1 MLTYTQYENPY
12 GLAKAK
18 LQNDELYKELGGNDT
33 WTQYSKTG
41 SLDTLL
47 GTINAANEK
56 MSISAIKNL
65 PNWDVYDAEHKMQ
78 QLAVSL
84 FLDDEKKK
92 DFEETVYDE
101 QGNPQRHNIQMTEK
115 EYYQKQLDEYATA
128 QRNIIKQNQERIAK
142 ENMGVLEKATN
153 TVAGA
158 LGNVALSVLNTAEN
172 MIEGVA
178 TIGAGLFKSI
188 DALISDGT
196 EGGKWAAFDRA
207 WREAGEI
214 NFMPTDDLRRSL
226 YEWERLN
233 TDLVTVEGKPTAG
246 YNITNLLGDTL
257 GQVLTMA
264 AFNYGGNAIAKAG
277 QGTSTAKVF
286 VNAGHTIQKTG
297 QILYWGS
304 MGTNNYRELCQDES
318 LASVPTIYL
327 ATNAALRAAA
337 EYTVTKV
344 MANTFGATTEKQI
357 MFNYSP
363 KSGIISGRKRLIN
376 DMLKDGIEEALQEY
390 SGQFIN
396 TATYVIHSKF
406 GTRPSPLQNYAGFSF
421 ADMARAFAAGALVS
435 GLTSAVKVLTTK
447 RIETDE
453 VLRNKKGEIV
463 TDEEG
468 KPVMKKFSKWKS
480 WNIIANTKSLMHE
493 IQEFC
498 NDTSQPIEYRE
509 AMLGQ
514 AVQSFQLLAS
524 FYGNIGQ
531 EATERVISFMQEFA
545 AQYTTQTN
553 QTYVEADL
561 SAVVDKLNTEV
572 MNLASSYVASRYEA
586 FTAAEKELLAKKMQ
600 DANITKVKET
610 HIKEEATKPEQE
622 VKLRSKA
629 QKDAKAKIDELLL
642 MPNTKSVSI
651 SEDGTNS
658 INVDGH
664 RIIPQN
670 MINSSSDILLDVRKN
685 DASNALI
692 DNLIKVPDLKY
703 AITEIHN
710 LYKTNYHRANAT
722 AEEAI
727 ATLLND
733 SEFYKQCLYQ
743 TSQVARKLLL
753 QLDTITEAATGDTI
767 TDDMYKLQ
775 LENTKKEWQKS
786 IIEYLL
792 VQDNVNTDFASLLTP
807 AQRSYVDSHRYNLE
821 VGNRIKAGKTTDADL
836 EILKKRID
844 AMPIPDANKKI
855 TFYQLTSGSETTRTR
870 ALNQL
875 NDYYIGQYRSNFNGV
890 VYPELSSNANWQ
902 LAKILLNNNVT
913 LQTWMSTEVPGESG
927 TIPERQEFRKQYYR
941 EQLLAASGYA
951 YTLNIAKNGTY
962 TIVENITEDTQYQA
976 HLKAMRFSEFAP
988 NFAENIVT
996 NKLFNTHKYYEKY
1009 ISKDISA
1016 VAKNYY
1022 SITDYIR
1029 DPQLLSSDAQRE
1041 IRNTYGVVTESTT
1054 FAYLRD
1060 NILDNTGTVSIVKYS
1075 NGEYGLADLKPFYS
1089 IAKDE
1094 NFVITKDT
1102 KISDII
1108 KAKYLYGDLK
1118 DTKIK
1123 LVDELGSSN
1132 YDYSTNTIYLITKRE
1147 LTNGKIIN
1155 KTDNELRYEVLH
1167 EFEHAIQHQNN
1178 FSTGFGY
1185 INFKTLPFAS
1195 GYKILEAAR
1204 EYFPEL
1210 NVKGLTDAAAFNM
1223 LTRLIY
1229 TCVTGEIDAR
1239 GWQGRQSYF
1248 AAPLRVPMFRRDV
1261 GNKTYLD
1268 TPFGTFDI
1276 TGAEPLPDK
1285 TKGIKDTKAK
1295 DALLSYAYPVYEK
1308 FGRVKLVHDLVDT
1321 DEYQEYLYRNQIYG
1335 RNTKA
1340 TPNEIADIE
1349 AQWKKIRSSEAVDNW
1364 YRAAIGDI
1372 NNQQQI
1378 FNSKARQALFDY
1390 INSNFEVHTVMLKKL
1405 WLDIA
1410 PTIPYENFL
1419 DTNIPFCR
1427 IQTKPYYIPSEFVS
1441 AIAGDTLG
1449 GSSYTGYGADSYGN
1463 YSTIASIMEETRNH
1477 SSTNFYITA
1486 GVIKPKEIIG
1496 YIGDDNEILIATL
1509 NAMQANTYQCYI
1521 SSGGEITL
1529 DPSDYK
1535 YDTYVI
1541 DNYKFVTYE
1550 ALDKISSE
1558 LKKKLN
1564 LKPIPKEGEAEYN
1577 SFDNKKLA
1585 IYDYQDF
1592 YILPNNNIM
1601 VRNQDDSDVNT
1612 NLEIATFIRDY
1623 SKANQL
1629 NNAEQKQLLGNIVR
1643 ISNNDGNFKVKLESG
1658 ISYSVFE
1665 NVMAILRSSVKQSNQ
1680 ISIELKVPHKLLP
1693 SQDDYDI
1700 NKMEVYT
1707 EEDLNKVE
1715 GKLKTFYCFDQ
1726 NGNSHILSMS
1736 EADDGLSP
1744 EERAQLEGMSKEE
1757 KEAYLKELR
1766 AEQKRLKKE
1775 AYIAK
1780 HKKNVVTDA
1789 EVQPAAPRYVS
1800 NKEAKG
1806 TNLEYFIK
1814 KYRPIQ
1820 MDPETQNFIKA
1831 ANPAF
1836 LNKSLW
1842 KYIGGSQKGTLSYQK
1857 AMQWLRTIDANKVN
1871 DYTWKLFN
1879 KIYFHNPVIKSFK
1892 QLNELAT
1899 TKSMQ
1904 YYALWCALKD
1914 TGRSEM
1920 TEKKISQEKF
1930 DSIIEELKT
1939 EKGANSPL
1947 GKAYLKHALAYSKA
1961 MEELTEAK
1969 TGAARIV
1976 WANDF
1981 DGSIES
1987 GGRAAGRAYW
1997 LILSGYKA
2005 PDEIRKESSLNRQ
2018 VGGSKGDD
2026 TSRELIDLIGD
2037 PNSADAFNDI
2047 IGDVPVETMNSKLK
2061 LFLAR
2066 QVYSQ
2071 IEQGVISQEDAEA
2084 KIAEIPSLVNKLSR
2098 DELEERYFAAQ
2109 YENVTGSNKML
2120 KAVVEA
2126 SKKDEKLFPER
2137 PKKTVSDNINRISRK
2152 IMGYLSPKAKAKAE
2166 TDYPEYFKDGQINKW
2181 WQGKDISE
2189 YYKAEETLKEISRKA
2204 RLGYWNNA
2212 TAKAI
2217 FDTADRRKA
2226 QNEKLKGDKARLQE
2240 KVKNLK
2246 GEVAKYKQLAE
2257 MNFPNGTHFD
2267 IYSNKNM
2274 PAKLEELLKTQFS
2287 GTSESTVKYV
2297 ADVNDPNIEV
2307 SVRDF
2312 FEKNSGKLDTITQEE
2327 AAEIIDFYSHSLAL
2341 EGDVTRNDI
2350 RVYES
2355 IKLMVLANFAD
2366 LMNNGIYQFD
2376 ADTTEQL
2383 SALMST
2389 PVSTAGTIMSVWSRV
2404 VGLVNPAKRITSALQ
2419 QYYGIDVDEESVAEL
2434 VTALKKPT
2442 SGVEGKTTEQLNK
2455 EKITAIEEAL
2465 AKIQNEVKEKQIE
2478 HKKGDK
2484 VWDTLWKIERW
2495 AMLSAPGTA
2504 IRNATSNI
2512 VVDKFGKITE
2522 KLGDLAISKS
2532 RAKKEAILAKFEEWR
2547 KANPNATEIPNEF
2560 KGKLP
2565 GIKQLEY
2572 KQYKISGTQVDDTTA
2587 AFVDKMFNET
2597 LYTKTD
2603 ANGKV
2608 IEKYS
2613 FYDTLSDGLSKYF
2626 EDKATVKKDQGIQSA
2641 ANTMA
2646 KAIIIKM
2653 FGDQMFDTK
2662 NVNNKAAKAVMETMN
2677 KVSDFTFRWLS
2688 DDPWIKKET
2697 KRLFGKMLVEDKVD
2711 LSQGYSSQVLDTLA
2725 EAYAAAA
2732 YKYMHRRNFVNS
2744 IENAIRNRLGA
2755 AGYFVF
2761 KQILPFGSAGVNWF
2775 LEGLN
2780 YTPAGLALGII
2791 NYAKLENT
2799 IGRWEKKRAEASSK
2813 GQSSVSPRFAEYF
2826 AKQQI
2831 GKGIIGSAGLLIGL
2845 LLGAIGLAA
2854 IDDED
2859 DKPKLRI
2866 GTNFY
2871 VDISGIFGTQGIL
2884 MGITMSS
2891 IFGDDNKSFWEVMK
2905 ATTSGLFDDFVFND
2919 LYSNITYSTSFADYL
2934 VNTTENAM
2942 LSFIPNFWK
2951 AFTRNLY
2958 SFAPQYSKNGALN
2971 FMQRAMV
2978 QAIPGFAYALP
2989 KKIDIYTGK
2998 VQSKYYLPHL
3008 VKLIN
3013 ANSPIDINPYKVTDI
3028 EKEALAQGVNK
3039 SYLTGNYE
3047 DKKLDSKDTAKL
3059 NKKYGELNKDSLAEL
3074 FASKK
3079 KYKVKKEDGTY
3090 VELVYNK
3097 MTQKQKKSV
3106 IQRLMSDNAS
3116 YAKIYVYTSNG
3127 YKYYTTEEEYKVL
3140 KKLGIK
3146 NVYIGTKS
3154 KKGFY

>member
-12 GLAKAK
+12 GVAKAK

-56 MSISAIKNL
+56 MSISAIRNL
-65 PNWDVYDAEHKMQ
+65 PNWDVYDTEHKMQ

-92 DFEETVYDE
+92 DYEETVYDE
-101 QGNPQRHNIQMTEK
+101 QGNPQKHNVLMTEK
-115 EYYQKQLDEYATA
+115 EYHQKQLDEYATA

-153 TVAGA
+153 TVAGG
-158 LGNVALSVLNTAEN
+158 LSNIALSVLNTAEN

-178 TIGAGLFKSI
+178 TIGVGLFKSI
-188 DALISDGT
+188 DALISDET

-480 WNIIANTKSLMHE
+480 WNIIANTQSLMHE

-572 MNLASSYVASRYEA
+572 INLASSYVASRYEA

-600 DANITKVKET
+600 DANITKIKET

-622 VKLRSKA
+622 VKPRSKA

-658 INVDGH
+658 VNVDGH

-670 MINSSSDILLDVRKN
+670 MIDSSSDILLDVRKN
-685 DASNALI
+685 DASNVLI

-710 LYKTNYHRANAT
+710 LYKINYHRADTT
-722 AEEAI
+722 AEEAV

-767 TDDMYKLQ
+767 TDNMYKLQ

-792 VQDNVNTDFASLLTP
+792 VQDNVMTDFASLLTP

-821 VGNRIKAGKTTDADL
+821 VGKRIKTGKTTDADL

-855 TFYQLTSGSETTRTR
+855 TFYQLTSGSETTRTQ
-870 ALNQL
+870 ALNKL
-875 NDYYIGQYRSNFNGV
+875 NDYYIGQYRSNFNDV

-913 LQTWMSTEVPGESG
+913 LQTWMATEVPGESG
-927 TIPERQEFRKQYYR
+927 TVSERQEFRKEYYR
-941 EQLLAASGYA
+941 EQLLAASGNA

-962 TIVENITEDTQYQA
+962 TIVENITEDTQYLA
-976 HLKAMRFSEFAP
+976 HLKSMRFSEFAP
-988 NFAENIVT
+988 DFAENIVT

-1016 VAKNYY
+1016 AAKNYY

-1029 DPQLLSSDAQRE
+1029 DPQLLSSDTQRE

-1060 NILDNTGTVSIVKYS
+1060 SILADTGTVSIVKYN

-1094 NFVITKDT
+1094 SFVITKNT
-1102 KISDII
+1102 KISDIVQ
-1108 KAKYLYGDLK
+1108 AKYLYGNLK

-1123 LVDELGSSN
+1123 LVDKPGPSN
-1132 YDYSTNTIYLITKRE
+1132 YDYSTNTIYLVTKRA
-1147 LTNGKIIN
+1147 LTNGKIID

-1178 FSTGFGY
+1178 FSAGFAY
-1185 INFKTLPFAS
+1185 IDFTTLPFAS

-1210 NVKGLTDAAAFNM
+1210 NIKGLTDAAAFDT
-1223 LTRLIY
+1223 LSRLIY

-1239 GWQGRQSYF
+1239 GWQGPQSYY

-1268 TPFGTFDI
+1268 TPFGTFEV
-1276 TGAEPLPDK
+1276 TGAEPLQNKGKYTK
-1285 TKGIKDTKAK
+1285 TD
-1295 DALLSYAYPVYEK
+1295 DALLSYAYPVYEE

-1321 DEYQEYLYRNQIYG
+1321 DDYQEYLYRNQIYG
-1335 RNTKA
+1335 SDTKA

-1349 AQWKKIRSSEAVDNW
+1349 AQWKNVRNTQIVEDWYEGYIGNLSTKQQKENDKIRK
-1364 YRAAIGDI
+1364 
-1372 NNQQQI
+1372 Q
-1378 FNSKARQALFDY
+1378 LFDY
-1390 INSNFEVHTVMLKKL
+1390 ISSNPEVRTTMLKKL

-1410 PTIPYENFL
+1410 PTVSYENFL
-1419 DTNIPFCR
+1419 NMDIPFCR
-1427 IQTKPYYIPSEFVS
+1427 IQTNSTYYPSTFVS
-1441 AIAGDTLG
+1441 AVIGDTL
-1449 GSSYTGYGADSYGN
+1449 TGDTYNEYFK
-1463 YSTIASIMEETRNH
+1463 IASMVSDDYDPNV
-1477 SSTNFYITA
+1477 NFYITA
-1486 GVIKPKEIIG
+1486 GTIKPKEIIG
-1496 YIGDDNEILIATL
+1496 YIGNAKEVLIPTNSA
-1509 NAMQANTYQCYI
+1509 AAAKTYKCYI
-1521 SSGGEITL
+1521 GIAGAVTL
-1529 DPSDYK
+1529 DVFDYK
-1535 YDTYVI
+1535 YNTFAV
-1541 DNYKFVTYE
+1541 DNYKFVANET
-1550 ALDKISSE
+1550 LNKISNE
-1558 LKKKLN
+1558 LENKLN
-1564 LKPIPKEGEAEYN
+1564 LKSVPKEGEAEYK
-1577 SFDNKKLA
+1577 SSDGKVLP

-1592 YILPNNNIM
+1592 YILPNNKIM
-1601 VRNQDDSDVNT
+1601 VRKQYDSDVNT
-1612 NLEIATFIRDY
+1612 NLEIITFVNDY

-1629 NNAEQKQLLGNIVR
+1629 TNAEQKQLLGNIVR
-1643 ISNNDGNFKVKLESG
+1643 ISNNEGYFKVELQSG
-1658 ISYSVFE
+1658 ISYNVLE
-1665 NVMAILRSSVKQSNQ
+1665 NIMAILRSSIKQFKQ
-1680 ISIELKVPHKLLP
+1680 VSIELRVPHSVLP
-1693 SQDDYDI
+1693 STDFY
-1700 NKMEVYT
+1700 NWSKMEAYS
-1707 EEDLNKVE
+1707 EEDLNE
-1715 GKLKTFYCFDQ
+1715 IEDKLKTFYQFDQ

-1736 EADDGLSP
+1736 ETDDGLNAD
-1744 EERAQLEGMSKEE
+1744 ERAQLEGMSKEE

-1775 AYIAK
+1775 AYITK
-1780 HKKNVVTDA
+1780 HKKKVVTDA
-1789 EVQPAAPRYVS
+1789 EVQPMAPRYVS

-1806 TNLEYFIK
+1806 TNLEYFIR
-1814 KYRPIQ
+1814 KYKPIQ

-1914 TGRSEM
+1914 TGRTEM

-2018 VGGSKGDD
+2018 VSGSKGDD

-2037 PNSADAFNDI
+2037 PNSTDAFNDI

-2084 KIAEIPSLVNKLSR
+2084 KIAEIPSLVNALSR

-2126 SKKDEKLFPER
+2126 SKKDERLFPKR
-2137 PKKTVSDNINRISRK
+2137 PKKTVSDNINRIGNK
-2152 IMGYLSPKAKAKAE
+2152 IMSYLSPKAKAKAE
-2166 TDYPEYFKDGQINKW
+2166 KDYPEYFRDGQINKW

-2257 MNFPNGTHFD
+2257 INLPNGTHFD

-2287 GTSESTVKYV
+2287 DTSESTVKYV

-2307 SVRDF
+2307 SVKEF

-2341 EGDVTRNDI
+2341 EGDITRNDI

-2355 IKLMVLANFAD
+2355 VKLMVLANFTD

-2376 ADTTEQL
+2376 SNTTEQL

-2419 QYYGIDVDEESVAEL
+2419 QYYGIDVDEKSVAEL

-2442 SGVEGKTTEQLNK
+2442 SGVEGKTTGQLNK

-2465 AKIQNEVKEKQIE
+2465 AKIQNEVKEKQVE

-2532 RAKKEAILAKFEEWR
+2532 RAKKEAVLAKFEEWR

-2711 LSQGYSSQVLDTLA
+2711 LSKGYSSQVLDTLA

-2755 AGYFVF
+2755 AGYFAF
-2761 KQILPFGSAGVNWF
+2761 KQILPFGAAGVNWF

-2799 IGRWEKKRAEASSK
+2799 IGRWERKRTEASSK

-2831 GKGIIGSAGLLIGL
+2831 GKGIVGSAGLLIGL

-3028 EKEALAQGVNK
+3028 EKEALAQDVNK

-3079 KYKVKKEDGTY
+3079 KYRVKKEDGTY

>member
-65 PNWDVYDAEHKMQ
+65 PNWDVYDTEHKMQ

-92 DFEETVYDE
+92 DYEETVYDD

-188 DALISDGT
+188 DALISDET
-196 EGGKWAAFDRA
+196 EGGKWAAFDKA

-233 TDLVTVEGKPTAG
+233 TDLVTIEGKARAG

-264 AFNYGGNAIAKAG
+264 AFNYGGNALAKAG

-286 VNAGHTIQKTG
+286 VNAGHTLQKTG

-376 DMLKDGIEEALQEY
+376 DMLKEGIEEALQEY

-453 VLRNKKGEIV
+453 VLRNKKGDIV

-480 WNIIANTKSLMHE
+480 WNIIANTQSLMRE

-561 SAVVDKLNTEV
+561 NAVVDKLNTEV

-622 VKLRSKA
+622 VKPRSKA
-629 QKDAKAKIDELLL
+629 QKDAKAKIDDLLL

-670 MINSSSDILLDVRKN
+670 MIDSSSDILLDVRKN

-775 LENTKKEWQKS
+775 LQNTKKEWQKS

-855 TFYQLTSGSETTRTR
+855 TLLLLTGGSEMTRTK
-870 ALNQL
+870 ALNNL
-875 NDYYIGQYRSNFNGV
+875 NDYYIGQYRSNFDGV
-890 VYPELSSNANWQ
+890 IYPELSSNANWQ

-927 TIPERQEFRKQYYR
+927 TIHERQEFRKQYYR
-941 EQLLAASGYA
+941 EQLLVTSGNA

-962 TIVENITEDTQYQA
+962 TIVENITENTQYYA
-976 HLKAMRFSEFAP
+976 HLKSMRFAEFAP
-988 NFAENIVT
+988 SFAENIVT

-1016 VAKNYY
+1016 IAKNYY

-1029 DPQLLSSDAQRE
+1029 DPQLLSSDTQRE
-1041 IRNTYGVVTESTT
+1041 IRNIYGVVTESTT

-1060 NILDNTGTVSIVKYS
+1060 NILDDTGTVSIVKYS

-1123 LVDELGSSN
+1123 LVDELGPSN
-1132 YDYSTNTIYLITKRE
+1132 YDYSTNTIYLVTKRE
-1147 LTNGKIIN
+1147 LTNKKIIN

-1185 INFKTLPFAS
+1185 INFKTLPFTS

-1210 NVKGLTDAAAFNM
+1210 NVKGLTDATAFDM
-1223 LTRLIY
+1223 LSRLIY

-1268 TPFGTFDI
+1268 TPFGTFDV
-1276 TGAEPLPDK
+1276 TGAEPLQDR
-1285 TKGIKDTKAK
+1285 TKGTKDTKAG
-1295 DALLSYAYPVYEK
+1295 DALLSYAYPVYEE

-1335 RNTKA
+1335 SDDKA
-1340 TPNEIADIE
+1340 TSNEIAEIK
-1349 AQWKKIRSSEAVDNW
+1349 AQWRNVRNTQIVKDW
-1364 YRAAIGDI
+1364 YEGYIGNLSTEQKRENDKLRK
-1372 NNQQQI
+1372 Q
-1378 FNSKARQALFDY
+1378 LFDY
-1390 INSNFEVHTVMLKKL
+1390 ISSKPDVRTTMLKSL

-1410 PTIPYENFL
+1410 PTVPYENFL
-1419 DTNIPFCR
+1419 NMDIPFCR
-1427 IQTKPYYIPSEFVS
+1427 IQTNSTYYPSSFVS
-1441 AIAGDTLG
+1441 AVIGDTLTEDTYNEYFKIAG
-1449 GSSYTGYGADSYGN
+1449 IIGDDYNPNVN
-1463 YSTIASIMEETRNH
+1463 Y
-1477 SSTNFYITA
+1477 YITA
-1486 GVIKPKEIIG
+1486 GTIKPKEIIG
-1496 YIGDDNEILIATL
+1496 YIGNAKEVLIPTDNA
-1509 NAMQANTYQCYI
+1509 AAAKTYKCYI
-1521 SSGGEITL
+1521 GLAGAITL
-1529 DPSDYK
+1529 DFFSYK
-1535 YDTYVI
+1535 YNTYAI
-1541 DNYKFVTYE
+1541 DNYKFVASET
-1550 ALDKISSE
+1550 LNKISNE
-1558 LKKKLN
+1558 LEKKLN
-1564 LKPIPKEGEAEYN
+1564 LKAIPKEGDATYK
-1577 SFDNKKLA
+1577 SSDNNALP

-1601 VRNQDDSDVNT
+1601 VRNQYDSDVNT
-1612 NLEIATFIRDY
+1612 NLEIVTFIQDY

-1629 NNAEQKQLLGNIVR
+1629 NNTEQRQLLGNVVR
-1643 ISNNDGNFKVKLESG
+1643 ISNNEGYFKVKLQSG
-1658 ISYSVFE
+1658 ISYDVFE
-1665 NVMAILRSSVKQSNQ
+1665 NIMAILRSSIQQFKQV
-1680 ISIELKVPHKLLP
+1680 SIELQVPHGVLP
-1693 SQDDYDI
+1693 SSDFD
-1700 NKMEVYT
+1700 NWSKMEAYT
-1707 EEDLNKVE
+1707 EEDLNE
-1715 GKLKTFYCFDQ
+1715 IEDKLKTFYQFDQ

-1736 EADDGLSP
+1736 EVDDGLSP

-1766 AEQKRLKKE
+1766 VEQKRLKKE

-1836 LNKSLW
+1836 LNRSLW
-1842 KYIGGSQKGTLSYQK
+1842 KYIGGSQKGTLTYQK

-1914 TGRSEM
+1914 TGRTEM

-2037 PNSADAFNDI
+2037 PNSTDAFNDI

-2098 DELEERYFAAQ
+2098 NELEERYFAAQ

-2137 PKKTVSDNINRISRK
+2137 PKKTVSDNINRIGRK

-2376 ADTTEQL
+2376 SDTTEQL

-2442 SGVEGKTTEQLNK
+2442 SGIEGKTTEQLNK
-2455 EKITAIEEAL
+2455 EKIAAIEEAL

-2532 RAKKEAILAKFEEWR
+2532 RAKKEAILAKFENWR

-2780 YTPAGLALGII
+2780 YTPAGLALGVI

-2831 GKGIIGSAGLLIGL
+2831 GKGIVGSAGLLIGL

-2951 AFTRNLY
+2951 AFNRNLY

-3028 EKEALAQGVNK
+3028 EKEALAQDVNK

-3047 DKKLDSKDTAKL
+3047 DKKLNSKDTAKL

-3097 MTQKQKKSV
+3097 MTQRQKKSV

>member
-56 MSISAIKNL
+56 MSISAIRNL
-65 PNWDVYDAEHKMQ
+65 PNWDVYDTEHKMQ

-92 DFEETVYDE
+92 DYEETIYDE
-101 QGNPQRHNIQMTEK
+101 QGNPQKHNVLMTEK
-115 EYYQKQLDEYATA
+115 EYHQKQLDEYATA

-158 LGNVALSVLNTAEN
+158 LSNVAFSVFNTAEN
-172 MIEGVA
+172 MIEGIA

-188 DALISDGT
+188 DALISDET

-214 NFMPTDDLRRSL
+214 NFIPTDDLRRSL

-264 AFNYGGNAIAKAG
+264 AFNYGGDAIAKAG
-277 QGTSTAKVF
+277 QSTSAAKVF

-468 KPVMKKFSKWKS
+468 KPIMKKFSKWKS
-480 WNIIANTKSLMHE
+480 WNIIANTKSLMYE

-561 SAVVDKLNTEV
+561 NAVVDKLNTEV
-572 MNLASSYVASRYEA
+572 INLASSYVASRYEA

-600 DANITKVKET
+600 DANITKIKET

-622 VKLRSKA
+622 TKPRSKA

-658 INVDGH
+658 VNVDGH

-670 MINSSSDILLDVRKN
+670 MIDSSSDILLDVRKN

-710 LYKTNYHRANAT
+710 LYKTNYHRADAT

-775 LENTKKEWQKS
+775 LKNTKKEWQKS

-792 VQDNVNTDFASLLTP
+792 VQDNVTTDFASLLTP

-821 VGNRIKAGKTTDADL
+821 IGNRIKAGKTTDADL

-844 AMPIPDANKKI
+844 AMPVPDANKKI
-855 TFYQLTSGSETTRTR
+855 TFYQLTGGSEMTRTK
-870 ALNQL
+870 ALNNL

-913 LQTWMSTEVPGESG
+913 LQTWIATEVPGESG
-927 TIPERQEFRKQYYR
+927 TVSERQEFRKEYYR
-941 EQLLAASGYA
+941 EQLLAASGNA

-976 HLKAMRFSEFAP
+976 HLKPMRFSEFAP
-988 NFAENIVT
+988 DFAENIVT

-1016 VAKNYY
+1016 IAKNYY

-1029 DPQLLSSDAQRE
+1029 DPQLLSSDTQRE

-1060 NILDNTGTVSIVKYS
+1060 SILDDTGTVSIVKYN

-1094 NFVITKDT
+1094 NFIITKDT

-1108 KAKYLYGDLK
+1108 QAKYVYGNLK

-1123 LVDELGSSN
+1123 LVDKLGSSN
-1132 YDYSTNTIYLITKRE
+1132 YDYSTNTIYLVTKRA
-1147 LTNGKIIN
+1147 LTNGKVID
-1155 KTDNELRYEVLH
+1155 KTANELRYEVLH

-1178 FSTGFGY
+1178 FSAGFAY
-1185 INFKTLPFAS
+1185 IDFTTLPFAS

-1210 NVKGLTDAAAFNM
+1210 NIKGLTDAAAFNT
-1223 LTRLIY
+1223 LSRLIY

-1239 GWQGRQSYF
+1239 GWQGSQSYF

-1276 TGAEPLPDK
+1276 TNAELLQNK
-1285 TKGIKDTKAK
+1285 TKSTKSTK
-1295 DALLSYAYPVYEK
+1295 TDDALLSYAYPVYEE

-1335 RNTKA
+1335 SDTKA
-1340 TPNEIADIE
+1340 TPNEIAQIK
-1349 AQWKKIRSSEAVDNW
+1349 AQWERIRNTKIVEDWYEAD
-1364 YRAAIGDI
+1364 IGNI
-1372 NNQQQI
+1372 NNAQHTRNEEIKQE
-1378 FNSKARQALFDY
+1378 LFDY
-1390 INSNFEVHTVMLKKL
+1390 INNNQKVRDTMLKSL

-1410 PTIPYENFL
+1410 ATVPYKNFL
-1419 DTNIPFCR
+1419 DMDIPFCR
-1427 IQTKPYYIPSEFVS
+1427 IQTNSSYYPSNFVS
-1441 AIAGDTLG
+1441 AIAGDTL
-1449 GSSYTGYGADSYGN
+1449 TGDN
-1463 YSTIASIMEETRNH
+1463 YNDYFKIAGIIRGTRNYN
-1477 SSTNFYITA
+1477 TDFYITA
-1486 GVIKPKEIIG
+1486 GTIKPKEIIG
-1496 YIGDDNEILIATL
+1496 YIGDDKEILIPTN
-1509 NAMQANTYQCYI
+1509 NAAAAKTYKCYLGI
-1521 SSGGEITL
+1521 AGAVTL
-1529 DPSDYK
+1529 DFFNYK
-1535 YDTYVI
+1535 YNTFAV
-1541 DNYKFVTYE
+1541 DNYKFVADET
-1550 ALDKISSE
+1550 LNKISDALE
-1558 LKKKLN
+1558 KKLN
-1564 LKPIPKEGEAEYN
+1564 LKSVPKEGDAKYK
-1577 SFDNKKLA
+1577 SSDGKSLP
-1585 IYDYQDF
+1585 IYSYQDF
-1592 YILPNNNIM
+1592 YILPNNKIM
-1601 VRNQDDSDVNT
+1601 VQKQYESNVNT
-1612 NLEIATFIRDY
+1612 NLDIATFVNDY
-1623 SKANQL
+1623 SKANQFT
-1629 NNAEQKQLLGNIVR
+1629 NVEQKQLLGNIIR
-1643 ISNNDGNFKVKLESG
+1643 ISNNDGNFKVELQSG
-1658 ISYSVFE
+1658 ISYNILE
-1665 NVMAILRSSVKQSNQ
+1665 NVMAILRSSIKQFKQVSV
-1680 ISIELKVPHKLLP
+1680 ELRVPHGFLP
-1693 SQDDYDI
+1693 VAYS
-1700 NKMEVYT
+1700 NNWSKMEAST
-1707 EEDLNKVE
+1707 EEDLNE
-1715 GKLKTFYCFDQ
+1715 IEDNLKTFYRFDQ

-1757 KEAYLKELR
+1757 KEAYLKEFR

-1780 HKKNVVTDA
+1780 HKKKVVTDA
-1789 EVQPAAPRYVS
+1789 EVQPVAPRYVS

-1842 KYIGGSQKGTLSYQK
+1842 KYIGGSQKGTLTYQK

-1914 TGRSEM
+1914 TGRTEM

-2018 VGGSKGDD
+2018 VSGSKGDD

-2037 PNSADAFNDI
+2037 PNSTDAFNDI
-2047 IGDVPVETMNSKLK
+2047 IGDVPIETMNSKLK

-2066 QVYSQ
+2066 QVYNQ
-2071 IEQGVISQEDAEA
+2071 IEQGIISQEAAEA
-2084 KIAEIPSLVNKLSR
+2084 KVAEIPSLVNALSR

-2109 YENVTGSNKML
+2109 YENITGSNKIL
-2120 KAVVEA
+2120 KAIVEA

-2137 PKKTVSDNINRISRK
+2137 PKKAVSDNINRIGNK
-2152 IMGYLSPKAKAKAE
+2152 IMGYLSPKAKTKAE
-2166 TDYPEYFKDGQINKW
+2166 KDYPEYFKDGQINKW

-2257 MNFPNGTHFD
+2257 INLPNGTHFD

-2287 GTSESTVKYV
+2287 DTSESTVKYV

-2307 SVRDF
+2307 SVKEF

-2355 IKLMVLANFAD
+2355 VRLMVLANFVD
-2366 LMNNGIYQFD
+2366 LMNNGIYQFNS
-2376 ADTTEQL
+2376 DTVEQL
-2383 SALMST
+2383 NALMNT
-2389 PVSTAGTIMSVWSRV
+2389 PVSTAATIMSVWSKV

-2465 AKIQNEVKEKQIE
+2465 AKIQNEVKQKQVE

-2532 RAKKEAILAKFEEWR
+2532 RTKKEAILTKFEEWR
-2547 KANPNATEIPNEF
+2547 KANPNATEIPSEF

-2572 KQYKISGTQVDDTTA
+2572 KQYKISGTQVDSTTA

-2725 EAYAAAA
+2725 EAYAVAA
-2732 YKYMHRRNFVNS
+2732 YKYIHRRNFVNS

-2761 KQILPFGSAGVNWF
+2761 KQILPFGAAGVNWF

-2799 IGRWEKKRAEASSK
+2799 IGRWERKRTEASSK

-2831 GKGIIGSAGLLIGL
+2831 GKGIVGSAGLLIGL

-2891 IFGDDNKSFWEVMK
+2891 IFGDDSKSFWEVMK

-2919 LYSNITYSTSFADYL
+2919 LYSNITYSSSFADYL

-2978 QAIPGFAYALP
+2978 QAIPGFVYALP

-3028 EKEALAQGVNK
+3028 EKEALAQNVNK

-3047 DKKLDSKDTAKL
+3047 NKKLDSKDTAKL

-3079 KYKVKKEDGTY
+3079 KYRVKKEDGTY
-3090 VELVYNK
+3090 VELIYSK

>member
-12 GLAKAK
+12 GVAKAK

-47 GTINAANEK
+47 GTINTANEK
-56 MSISAIKNL
+56 MSISAIRNL
-65 PNWDVYDAEHKMQ
+65 PNWDVYDTEHKMQ

-92 DFEETVYDE
+92 DYEETVYDE
-101 QGNPQRHNIQMTEK
+101 AGNPQKHNVQMTEK

-128 QRNIIKQNQERIAK
+128 QRERIKQTQERIAK
-142 ENMGVLEKATN
+142 ENMNGFEKFVN
-153 TVAGA
+153 TVGAAGA
-158 LGNVALSVLNTAEN
+158 EIGLALLNTPER
-172 MIEGVA
+172 MIESVA
-178 TIGAGLFKSI
+178 TIGSGLFNSI
-188 DALISDGT
+188 KALISDEN
-196 EGGKWAAFDRA
+196 EGGRWAAFDNA

-214 NFMPTDDLRRSL
+214 DFLPSNDLRESL

-233 TDLVTVEGKPTAG
+233 TSLVNINGKSSFVR
-246 YNITNLLGDTL
+246 NIINLLGDTAS
-257 GQVLTMA
+257 QVITMA
-264 AFNYGGNAIAKAG
+264 AFNYAGAALGKVG
-277 QGTSTAKVF
+277 QGTSAAKVF
-286 VNAGHTIQKTG
+286 VNTGRGIQKAG

-304 MGTNNYRELCQDES
+304 MATNNYRELCQDES
-318 LASVPTIYL
+318 LASVPTLYL

-337 EYTVTKV
+337 EYSITKI
-344 MANTFGATTEKQI
+344 MTKNFGATTEKQI

-363 KSGIISGRKRLIN
+363 KSGVISGRKRFIN
-376 DMLKDGIEEALQEY
+376 DMLKDGLEEMLQEY
-390 SGQFIN
+390 SGEFIN
-396 TATYVIHSKF
+396 TATYLIHSKF
-406 GTRPSPLQNYAGFSF
+406 GTRPSPLQNYAGYSLS
-421 ADMARAFAAGALVS
+421 DLVNSFAAGALVS

-480 WNIIANTKSLMHE
+480 WNIIANTQSLMNE

-498 NDTSQPIEYRE
+498 NDTSKPIEYRE

-524 FYGNIGQ
+524 FYGSIGQ
-531 EATERVISFMQEFA
+531 EASERVISFMQEFA

-561 SAVVDKLNTEV
+561 TTVVNKLNTEV

-600 DANITKVKET
+600 DANITKIKET

-622 VKLRSKA
+622 VKPRSKA
-629 QKDAKAKIDELLL
+629 QKDAKAKIDEILL
-642 MPNTKSVSI
+642 MPNTKTVSI
-651 SEDGTNS
+651 SKDGTNS
-658 INVDGH
+658 VNVEGH

-670 MINSSSDILLDVRKN
+670 MIDSSSDILLDVRKN

-703 AITEIHN
+703 AITEIHD

-722 AEEAI
+722 MEEAV

-775 LENTKKEWQKS
+775 LENTKKEWQKAV
-786 IIEYLL
+786 IEYLL
-792 VQDNVNTDFASLLTP
+792 VQDNVNTDFVSLLTE
-807 AQRSYVDSHRYNLE
+807 AQRSYVDSHRYNFE

-844 AMPIPDANKKI
+844 AMPIPDANKKL
-855 TFYQLTSGSETTRTR
+855 TFYKLTGGSETTRTQ
-870 ALNQL
+870 ALNEL
-875 NDYYIGQYRSNFNGV
+875 NNYYVGQYRSNFNGV
-890 VYPELSSNANWQ
+890 VYPELSTNANWQ

-913 LQTWMSTEVPGESG
+913 LKTWMSTEVPGESG
-927 TIPERQEFRKQYYR
+927 TIPQRQEFRRQYYR

-951 YTLNIAKNGTY
+951 YTLNIAQNGTY
-962 TIVENITEDTQYQA
+962 TIVEHSTEKTQYQG

-988 NFAENIVT
+988 DFAENIVA
-996 NKLFNTHKYYEKY
+996 NKLFNTQEYYDKY

-1022 SITDYIR
+1022 TITDYIR
-1029 DPQLLSSDAQRE
+1029 DPSLLSGKSREE
-1041 IRNTYGVVTESTT
+1041 IRETYGVVTESTT
-1054 FAYLRD
+1054 FAYLHD
-1060 NILDNTGTVSIVKYS
+1060 SILSDTGTASIIKYN

-1094 NFVITKDT
+1094 NFVVTKDT
-1102 KISDII
+1102 KITDII
-1108 KAKYLYGDLK
+1108 QPKYLYGDLK
-1118 DTKIK
+1118 DTKIV
-1123 LVDELGSSN
+1123 LLDTVGGSE
-1132 YDYSTNTIYLITKRE
+1132 YDALSNTIYLRTKRSD
-1147 LTNGKIIN
+1147 LKDKIVE
-1155 KTDNELRYEVLH
+1155 KGDNELRYEVLH
-1167 EFEHAIQHQNN
+1167 EFQHAIQHQNN
-1178 FSTGFGY
+1178 FSAGFSY
-1185 INFKTLPFAS
+1185 IDFMTLPFAS
-1195 GYKILEAAR
+1195 GFDILDAAR

-1210 NVKGLTDAAAFNM
+1210 NNKNLTLAAAFDR
-1223 LTRLIY
+1223 LSKLIY
-1229 TCVTGEIDAR
+1229 TCVTGEINAR
-1239 GWQGRQSYF
+1239 GWQGDKSFF
-1248 AAPLRVPMFRRDV
+1248 AAPLRVPMFRRDI
-1261 GNKTYLD
+1261 GSKTYLD

-1276 TGAEPLPDK
+1276 TGAARLPDR
-1285 TKGIKDTKAK
+1285 TAKDTKT
-1295 DALLSYAYPVYEK
+1295 DNALSSYAYPVYEE

-1321 DEYQEYLYRNQIYG
+1321 DEYQDYLYRNQIYG
-1335 RNTKA
+1335 ADTKA
-1340 TPNEIADIE
+1340 TPNEVGDIE
-1349 AQWKKIRSSEAVDNW
+1349 AQWEKVRNTQIVKDWYEAD
-1364 YRAAIGDI
+1364 IGDLSTEQRRQ
-1372 NNQQQI
+1372 NNEIRQKL
-1378 FNSKARQALFDY
+1378 FNY
-1390 INSNFEVHTVMLKKL
+1390 INSNPEVRTTMLKSL

-1410 PTIPYENFL
+1410 PTVPYENFL
-1419 DTNIPFCR
+1419 SMNIPFCR
-1427 IQTKPYYIPSEFVS
+1427 IQANSTYYPSNFVS
-1441 AIAGDTLG
+1441 AIAGDTL
-1449 GSSYTGYGADSYGN
+1449 TGDNYNDYFKIAGIISGTRKHGN
-1463 YSTIASIMEETRNH
+1463 D
-1477 SSTNFYITA
+1477 FYITA
-1486 GVIKPKEIIG
+1486 GTIKPSEIIG
-1496 YIGDDNEILIATL
+1496 YIGDDKEILIPTD
-1509 NAMQANTYQCYI
+1509 NAAAAKTYKCYI
-1521 SSGGEITL
+1521 GMAGAVTL
-1529 DPSDYK
+1529 DFFNYK
-1535 YDTYVI
+1535 YNTFAI
-1541 DNYKFVTYE
+1541 DNYKFVADET
-1550 ALDKISSE
+1550 LNKISNE
-1558 LKKKLN
+1558 LENKFN
-1564 LKPIPKEGEAEYN
+1564 LKPVPKEGEAEYK
-1577 SFDNKKLA
+1577 SSDGKSLP
-1585 IYDYQDF
+1585 IYSYQNF
-1592 YILPNNNIM
+1592 YILPNNKIM
-1601 VRNQDDSDVNT
+1601 VQKQYESDVNT
-1612 NLEIATFIRDY
+1612 DLDTTTFVNDY

-1629 NNAEQKQLLGNIVR
+1629 SSAEQRQLLGNIVR
-1643 ISNNDGNFKVKLESG
+1643 ISNNDGYFKVELRNG
-1658 ISYSVFE
+1658 ISYNVFE
-1665 NVMAILRSSVKQSNQ
+1665 NVMAILRSSIKQSKQ
-1680 ISIELKVPHKLLP
+1680 VSIELRVPHGILP
-1693 SQDDYDI
+1693 SADFY
-1700 NKMEVYT
+1700 NWSKMEAYT
-1707 EEDLNKVE
+1707 EEDLNE
-1715 GKLKTFYCFDQ
+1715 IEDKLKTFYQFDQ
-1726 NGNSHILSMS
+1726 NGNSHILSMT
-1736 EADDGLSP
+1736 EMDDGLSP

-1757 KEAYLKELR
+1757 RDAYLKELR

-1814 KYRPIQ
+1814 KYKPIQ

-1842 KYIGGSQKGTLSYQK
+1842 KYIGGSQKGTLTYQK
-1857 AMQWLRTIDANKVN
+1857 TMQWIRTIDANKVN
-1871 DYTWKLFN
+1871 DYTWKLLN

-1914 TGRSEM
+1914 TGRTEM

-1930 DSIIEELKT
+1930 DSIIEEFKT

-1961 MEELTEAK
+1961 MEELTDAK
-1969 TGAARIV
+1969 TGASRIV

-2037 PNSADAFNDI
+2037 PNSTDAFNDI

-2084 KIAEIPSLVNKLSR
+2084 KIAEIPSLVNKLSK

-2126 SKKDEKLFPER
+2126 SKKDERLFPER

-2166 TDYPEYFKDGQINKW
+2166 ADYPEYFKDGQINKW

-2240 KVKNLK
+2240 KVKTLK

-2267 IYSNKNM
+2267 IYSNKKM
-2274 PAKLEELLKTQFS
+2274 PTKLEELLKTQFS
-2287 GTSESTVKYV
+2287 DTSESTVKYV
-2297 ADVNDPNIEV
+2297 ADINDPNIEV
-2307 SVRDF
+2307 SVKEF

-2327 AAEIIDFYSHSLAL
+2327 ATEIIDFYSHSLAL

-2376 ADTTEQL
+2376 SDTVEQL

-2504 IRNATSNI
+2504 IRNATSNV
-2512 VVDKFGKITE
+2512 VVDKFGKLTE

-2532 RAKKEAILAKFEEWR
+2532 RAKKEAILTKFEEWR
-2547 KANPNATEIPNEF
+2547 KANPNATEIPAEF

-2572 KQYKISGTQVDDTTA
+2572 KQYKISGTQVDETTA

-2697 KRLFGKMLVEDKVD
+2697 KRLFAKMLVEDKVD

-2780 YTPAGLALGII
+2780 YTPAGLALGVI
-2791 NYAKLENT
+2791 NYAKLEST

-2905 ATTSGLFDDFVFND
+2905 ATGNGLFDDFVFND
-2919 LYSNITYSTSFADYL
+2919 LYSNITYSTSFGDYL

-3028 EKEALAQGVNK
+3028 EKEALAQDVNK

-3047 DKKLDSKDTAKL
+3047 DNKLDSKDTAKL

-3090 VELVYNK
+3090 VELVYSK

>member
-56 MSISAIKNL
+56 MSISAIRNL
-65 PNWDVYDAEHKMQ
+65 PNWDVYDTEHKMQ

-92 DFEETVYDE
+92 DYEETIYDE
-101 QGNPQRHNIQMTEK
+101 QGNPQKHNVLMTEK
-115 EYYQKQLDEYATA
+115 EYHQKQLDEYATA

-158 LGNVALSVLNTAEN
+158 LANVAFSVFNTAEN

-178 TIGAGLFKSI
+178 TIGTGLFKSI
-188 DALISDGT
+188 DALISDET

-214 NFMPTDDLRRSL
+214 NFIPTDDLRKSL

-233 TDLVTVEGKPTAG
+233 TDLVTIEGKPTAG

-264 AFNYGGNAIAKAG
+264 AFNYGGDAIAKAG
-277 QGTSTAKVF
+277 QGTSAAKVF

-480 WNIIANTKSLMHE
+480 WNIIANTQSLMHE

-561 SAVVDKLNTEV
+561 NAVVDKLNTEV

-600 DANITKVKET
+600 DANITKIKET

-622 VKLRSKA
+622 VKPRSKT

-658 INVDGH
+658 VNVDGH

-670 MINSSSDILLDVRKN
+670 MIDSSSDILLDVRKN

-710 LYKTNYHRANAT
+710 LYKTNYHRADAT

-733 SEFYKQCLYQ
+733 GEFYKQCLYQ

-753 QLDTITEAATGDTI
+753 QLDTITEVATGDTI

-792 VQDNVNTDFASLLTP
+792 VQDNITTDFASLLTP

-821 VGNRIKAGKTTDADL
+821 VGNRIKAGKITDADL

-844 AMPIPDANKKI
+844 AMPVPDANKRI
-855 TFYQLTSGSETTRTR
+855 TLLLLTGGSEMTRTK
-870 ALNQL
+870 ALNNL
-875 NDYYIGQYRSNFNGV
+875 NDYYIGQYRSNFNDV

-913 LQTWMSTEVPGESG
+913 LQTWMAAEVPGESG
-927 TIPERQEFRKQYYR
+927 TVSERQEFRKEYYR
-941 EQLLAASGYA
+941 EQLLAASGNA

-962 TIVENITEDTQYQA
+962 TIVENITENTQYQA
-976 HLKAMRFSEFAP
+976 HLKSMRFSEFAP
-988 NFAENIVT
+988 DFAENIVT

-1016 VAKNYY
+1016 IAKNYY

-1029 DPQLLSSDAQRE
+1029 DPQLLSSDTQRE

-1060 NILDNTGTVSIVKYS
+1060 NILDDTGTVSIVKYN

-1094 NFVITKDT
+1094 NFIITKDT

-1108 KAKYLYGDLK
+1108 QAKYLYGNLK

-1123 LVDELGSSN
+1123 LVDKLGSSN
-1132 YDYSTNTIYLITKRE
+1132 YDYSANTIYLVTKRA
-1147 LTNGKIIN
+1147 LTNGKVID

-1178 FSTGFGY
+1178 FSAGFAY
-1185 INFKTLPFAS
+1185 IDFTTLPFAS

-1210 NVKGLTDAAAFNM
+1210 NVKGLTDAAAFDT
-1223 LTRLIY
+1223 LSRLIY

-1239 GWQGRQSYF
+1239 GWQGPQSYF

-1261 GNKTYLD
+1261 GNKIYLD

-1276 TGAEPLPDK
+1276 TGAEPLPDR
-1285 TKGIKDTKAK
+1285 TKGAKGTKTN
-1295 DALLSYAYPVYEK
+1295 DALLSYAYPVYEE

-1335 RNTKA
+1335 RDDKA
-1340 TPNEIADIE
+1340 TPNETADIE
-1349 AQWKKIRSSEAVDNW
+1349 TQWKNVRNTQIVEDW
-1364 YRAAIGDI
+1364 YEGYIG
-1372 NNQQQI
+1372 NLSTEQQRENDKMRKQ
-1378 FNSKARQALFDY
+1378 LFDY
-1390 INSNFEVHTVMLKKL
+1390 ISSNPEVRTTMLKKL

-1427 IQTKPYYIPSEFVS
+1427 IQTNSTYYPSNFVS
-1441 AIAGDTLG
+1441 AVIGDTL
-1449 GSSYTGYGADSYGN
+1449 TGDTYNEYFK
-1463 YSTIASIMEETRNH
+1463 IASMISDNYDPNV
-1477 SSTNFYITA
+1477 NFYITA
-1486 GVIKPKEIIG
+1486 GTIKPKEIIG
-1496 YIGDDNEILIATL
+1496 YIGNAKEVLIPTNSA
-1509 NAMQANTYQCYI
+1509 AAAKTYKCYI
-1521 SSGGEITL
+1521 GIAGAVTL
-1529 DPSDYK
+1529 DVFDYK
-1535 YDTYVI
+1535 YNTFAV
-1541 DNYKFVTYE
+1541 DNYKFVANET
-1550 ALDKISSE
+1550 LNKISNE
-1558 LKKKLN
+1558 LENKLN
-1564 LKPIPKEGEAEYN
+1564 LKSVPKEGEAKYK
-1577 SFDNKKLA
+1577 SSDGKVLP

-1592 YILPNNNIM
+1592 YILPNNKIM
-1601 VRNQDDSDVNT
+1601 VRKQYDSDVNT
-1612 NLEIATFIRDY
+1612 DLEIITFVNDY

-1629 NNAEQKQLLGNIVR
+1629 TNAEQKQLLGNIVR
-1643 ISNNDGNFKVKLESG
+1643 ISNNEGYFKVELQSG
-1658 ISYSVFE
+1658 ISYNVLE
-1665 NVMAILRSSVKQSNQ
+1665 NIMAILRSSIKQFKQ
-1680 ISIELKVPHKLLP
+1680 VSIELRVPHSVLP
-1693 SQDDYDI
+1693 STDFY
-1700 NKMEVYT
+1700 NWSKMEAYS
-1707 EEDLNKVE
+1707 EEDLNE
-1715 GKLKTFYCFDQ
+1715 IEDKLKTFYQFDQ

-1736 EADDGLSP
+1736 ETDDGLSAD
-1744 EERAQLEGMSKEE
+1744 ERAQLEGMSKEE

-1775 AYIAK
+1775 TYIAK
-1780 HKKNVVTDA
+1780 HKKKVVTDA
-1789 EVQPAAPRYVS
+1789 EVQPMAPRYVS

-1806 TNLEYFIK
+1806 TNLEYFIRQYK
-1814 KYRPIQ
+1814 PIQ

-1892 QLNELAT
+1892 QLNELVT

-2037 PNSADAFNDI
+2037 PNSTDAFNDI

-2084 KIAEIPSLVNKLSR
+2084 KIAEIPSLVNALSR

-2109 YENVTGSNKML
+2109 YENVTGNNKML

-2126 SKKDEKLFPER
+2126 SKKDERLFPKR
-2137 PKKTVSDNINRISRK
+2137 PKKTVSDNINRIGNK
-2152 IMGYLSPKAKAKAE
+2152 IMSYLSPKAKAKAE
-2166 TDYPEYFKDGQINKW
+2166 KDYPEYFKDGQINKW

-2212 TAKAI
+2212 TARAI

-2257 MNFPNGTHFD
+2257 INLPNGTHFD

-2287 GTSESTVKYV
+2287 DTSESTVKYV

-2307 SVRDF
+2307 SVKEF
-2312 FEKNSGKLDTITQEE
+2312 FDKNSGKLDTITQEE

-2355 IKLMVLANFAD
+2355 VKLMVLANFTD

-2376 ADTTEQL
+2376 SDTTEQL

-2419 QYYGIDVDEESVAEL
+2419 QYYGIDVDEKSVAEL

-2465 AKIQNEVKEKQIE
+2465 AKIQNEVKEKQVE

-2512 VVDKFGKITE
+2512 VVDKFSKITE

-2532 RAKKEAILAKFEEWR
+2532 RTKKEAILAKFEEWR

-2711 LSQGYSSQVLDTLA
+2711 LSKGYSSQVLDTLA
-2725 EAYAAAA
+2725 EAYAATA

-2755 AGYFVF
+2755 AGYFAF
-2761 KQILPFGSAGVNWF
+2761 KQILPFGAAGVNWF

-2799 IGRWEKKRAEASSK
+2799 IGRWERKRTEASSK

-2831 GKGIIGSAGLLIGL
+2831 GKGIVGSAGLLIGL

-2951 AFTRNLY
+2951 AFNRNLY

-2978 QAIPGFAYALP
+2978 QAIPGFVYALP

-3013 ANSPIDINPYKVTDI
+3013 ANSPIDISPYRVTDI

-3079 KYKVKKEDGTY
+3079 KYRVKKEDGTY

-3097 MTQKQKKSV
+3097 MTQKQKKSA

>member
-12 GLAKAK
+12 GVAKAK

-56 MSISAIKNL
+56 MSISAIRNL
-65 PNWDVYDAEHKMQ
+65 PNWDVYDTEHKMQ

-92 DFEETVYDE
+92 DYEETVYDE
-101 QGNPQRHNIQMTEK
+101 QGNPQKHNVLMTEK
-115 EYYQKQLDEYATA
+115 EYHQKQLDEYATA

-142 ENMGVLEKATN
+142 ENMGALEKATN
-153 TVAGA
+153 TAAGA
-158 LGNVALSVLNTAEN
+158 LGNITLSVLNTAEN
-172 MIEGVA
+172 IIEGVA
-178 TIGAGLFKSI
+178 TVGTGLFKSI
-188 DALISDGT
+188 DALISDET

-277 QGTSTAKVF
+277 QGTTTAKVF
-286 VNAGHTIQKTG
+286 VNAGHTLQKTG

-453 VLRNKKGEIV
+453 VLRNKKGDIV

-561 SAVVDKLNTEV
+561 NVVVDKLNTEV

-600 DANITKVKET
+600 DANITKIKET

-622 VKLRSKA
+622 VKPRSKA

-658 INVDGH
+658 VNVDGH

-670 MINSSSDILLDVRKN
+670 MIDSSSDILLDVRKN
-685 DASNALI
+685 DASNVLI

-710 LYKTNYHRANAT
+710 LYKTNYHRADAT
-722 AEEAI
+722 AEEAV

-792 VQDNVNTDFASLLTP
+792 VQDNVTTDFVSLLTP

-821 VGNRIKAGKTTDADL
+821 VGKRIKTGKTTDADL

-844 AMPIPDANKKI
+844 VMPIPDANKKI
-855 TFYQLTSGSETTRTR
+855 TFYQLTSGSETTRTQ
-870 ALNQL
+870 ALNKL
-875 NDYYIGQYRSNFNGV
+875 NDYYVGQYRSNFNGV

-913 LQTWMSTEVPGESG
+913 LQTWMATEVPGESG
-927 TIPERQEFRKQYYR
+927 TASERQEFRKEYYR
-941 EQLLAASGYA
+941 EQLLAVSGNA

-976 HLKAMRFSEFAP
+976 HLKSMRFSEFAP
-988 NFAENIVT
+988 DFAENIIT
-996 NKLFNTHKYYEKY
+996 NKLFNTHEYYEKY

-1029 DPQLLSSDAQRE
+1029 DPQLLSSDTQRE

-1060 NILDNTGTVSIVKYS
+1060 SILADTGTVSIVKYN

-1108 KAKYLYGDLK
+1108 QAKYVYGNLK

-1123 LVDELGSSN
+1123 LVDKLGPSN
-1132 YDYSTNTIYLITKRE
+1132 YDYSTNTIYLVTKRE
-1147 LTNGKIIN
+1147 LTNGKVID

-1178 FSTGFGY
+1178 FSAGFAY
-1185 INFKTLPFAS
+1185 IDFTTLPFAS
-1195 GYKILEAAR
+1195 SYKILEAAR

-1210 NVKGLTDAAAFNM
+1210 NVKGLTDAAAFDM
-1223 LTRLIY
+1223 LSRLIY

-1239 GWQGRQSYF
+1239 GWQGPQSYY

-1268 TPFGTFDI
+1268 TPFGTFEV
-1276 TGAEPLPDK
+1276 TGAEPLRNK
-1285 TKGIKDTKAK
+1285 TNGTKGTKTD

-1308 FGRVKLVHDLVDT
+1308 FGRIKLVHDLLDDT
-1321 DEYQEYLYRNQIYG
+1321 NYETYLYKDIIYG
-1335 RNTKA
+1335 PNNKA
-1340 TPNEIADIE
+1340 TTEERRAIAEEFDNKVQDNSVVREWVEAGTPEGKKELVKFAQDPEIRDI
-1349 AQWKKIRSSEAVDNW
+1349 
-1364 YRAAIGDI
+1364 
-1372 NNQQQI
+1372 
-1378 FNSKARQALFDY
+1378 
-1390 INSNFEVHTVMLKKL
+1390 MLKQL
-1405 WLDIA
+1405 WQDA
-1410 PTIPYENFL
+1410 GNNIPYDEFL
-1419 DTNIPFCR
+1419 NTDIPFFR
-1427 IQTKPYYIPSEFVS
+1427 VQTNSVYYPDDFVS
-1441 AIAGDTLG
+1441 AQFGDTKLR
-1449 GSSYTGYGADSYGN
+1449 SYG
-1463 YSTIASIMEETRNH
+1463 STMYNTREQYTRATHAFLNKGITGKETLLENMYLTIGIVKPKDLVGYVADVMAEILVPTDIASKSKTVKILG
-1477 SSTNFYITA
+1477 FD
-1486 GVIKPKEIIG
+1486 K
-1496 YIGDDNEILIATL
+1496 DNNIL
-1509 NAMQANTYQCYI
+1509 
-1521 SSGGEITL
+1521 L
-1529 DPSDYK
+1529 DPSEY
-1535 YDTYVI
+1535 TYNNMTN
-1541 DNYKFVTYE
+1541 DNYKFIDSKITNDFTNQILRNNKKYLSLVQQPSKSATSVCIFPNGDTYFSKYAIPE
-1550 ALDKISSE
+1550 AALYNFS
-1558 LKKKLN
+1558 KLYSTANN
-1564 LKPIPKEGEAEYN
+1564 LTK
-1577 SFDNKKLA
+1577 SQQVQLFDNTLVG
-1585 IYDYQDF
+1585 D
-1592 YILPNNNIM
+1592 
-1601 VRNQDDSDVNT
+1601 
-1612 NLEIATFIRDY
+1612 
-1623 SKANQL
+1623 
-1629 NNAEQKQLLGNIVR
+1629 
-1643 ISNNDGNFKVKLESG
+1643 ISNNTLTINVNAATNRSTLVNLYITTIKLFEKNIIGTVIINDANGDTLFSLKDSDKLITTFESKMG
-1658 ISYSVFE
+1658 S
-1665 NVMAILRSSVKQSNQ
+1665 
-1680 ISIELKVPHKLLP
+1680 LL
-1693 SQDDYDI
+1693 DKY
-1700 NKMEVYT
+1700 N
-1707 EEDLNKVE
+1707 
-1715 GKLKTFYCFDQ
+1715 FDQ
-1726 NGNSHILSMS
+1726 NGNSHILSLS
-1736 EADDGLSP
+1736 ETDDGLNAD
-1744 EERAQLEGMSKEE
+1744 ERAQLEGMSKEE

-1775 AYIAK
+1775 AYITK

-1789 EVQPAAPRYVS
+1789 EVQPVAPRTVS
-1800 NKEAKG
+1800 NKEARG
-1806 TNLEYFIK
+1806 TNLEYFIR

-1820 MDPETQNFIKA
+1820 MDPETQNFVKA

-1842 KYIGGSQKGTLSYQK
+1842 KYIGGSQQGTLTYQK
-1857 AMQWLRTIDANKVN
+1857 NMRWLRTIDANKVN

-1892 QLNELAT
+1892 QLNDLAT
-1899 TKSMQ
+1899 IKSMQ
-1904 YYALWCALKD
+1904 YYALWCALRD
-1914 TGRSEM
+1914 TGRTEM

-1939 EKGANSPL
+1939 EKGASSPL

-2026 TSRELIDLIGD
+2026 TSRELIDLISD
-2037 PNSADAFNDI
+2037 PNSTDAFNDI

-2066 QVYSQ
+2066 QVYNQ

-2084 KIAEIPSLVNKLSR
+2084 KIAEIPSLVNALSR

-2120 KAVVEA
+2120 RAVVEA
-2126 SKKDEKLFPER
+2126 SKKDERLFPKR
-2137 PKKTVSDNINRISRK
+2137 PKKTVSDNINRIGNK
-2152 IMGYLSPKAKAKAE
+2152 IMSYLSPKAKAKAE
-2166 TDYPEYFKDGQINKW
+2166 MDYPEYFKDGQINKW

-2257 MNFPNGTHFD
+2257 INLPNGTHFD

-2287 GTSESTVKYV
+2287 DTSESTVKYI

-2307 SVRDF
+2307 SVKEF
-2312 FEKNSGKLDTITQEE
+2312 FDKNSGKLDTITQEE

-2355 IKLMVLANFAD
+2355 VRLMVLANFTD

-2376 ADTTEQL
+2376 SDTVEQL
-2383 SALMST
+2383 NALMNT
-2389 PVSTAGTIMSVWSRV
+2389 PVSTAATIMSVWSKV
-2404 VGLVNPAKRITSALQ
+2404 IGLVNPAKRITSALQ
-2419 QYYGIDVDEESVAEL
+2419 QYYGIDVDEKSVAEL

-2465 AKIQNEVKEKQIE
+2465 AKIQNEVKEKQVE

-2532 RAKKEAILAKFEEWR
+2532 RTKKEAILAKFESWR
-2547 KANPNATEIPNEF
+2547 KANPNATEIPKEF

-2711 LSQGYSSQVLDTLA
+2711 LSKGYSSQVLDTLA

-2755 AGYFVF
+2755 AGYFAF

-2799 IGRWEKKRAEASSK
+2799 IERWERKRTEASSK

-3028 EKEALAQGVNK
+3028 EKEALAQDVNK

-3097 MTQKQKKSV
+3097 MTQKQKKSA

>member
-12 GLAKAK
+12 GVAKAK

-56 MSISAIKNL
+56 MSISAIRNL
-65 PNWDVYDAEHKMQ
+65 PNWDVYDTEHKMQ

-92 DFEETVYDE
+92 DYEETVYDE
-101 QGNPQRHNIQMTEK
+101 QGNPQKHNVLMTEK

-142 ENMGVLEKATN
+142 ENMGALEKATN
-153 TVAGA
+153 TAAGA
-158 LGNVALSVLNTAEN
+158 LGNITLSVLNTAEN
-172 MIEGVA
+172 IIEGVA
-178 TIGAGLFKSI
+178 TIGTGLFKSI
-188 DALISDGT
+188 DALISDET

-264 AFNYGGNAIAKAG
+264 AFNYGGNAIAKVG
-277 QGTSTAKVF
+277 QGTTTAKVF
-286 VNAGHTIQKTG
+286 VNAGHTLQKTG

-453 VLRNKKGEIV
+453 VLRNKKGDIV

-561 SAVVDKLNTEV
+561 NAVVDKLNTEV

-600 DANITKVKET
+600 DANITKIKET

-622 VKLRSKA
+622 VKPRNKA

-670 MINSSSDILLDVRKN
+670 MIDSSSDILLDVRKN
-685 DASNALI
+685 DASNVLI

-710 LYKTNYHRANAT
+710 LYKTNYHRADAT
-722 AEEAI
+722 AEEAV

-792 VQDNVNTDFASLLTP
+792 VQDNVTTDFVSLLTP

-821 VGNRIKAGKTTDADL
+821 VGKRIKTGKTTDADL

-844 AMPIPDANKKI
+844 VMPIPDTNKKI
-855 TFYQLTSGSETTRTR
+855 TFYQLTSGSETTRTQ
-870 ALNQL
+870 ALNKL
-875 NDYYIGQYRSNFNGV
+875 NDYYVGQYRSNFNGV

-913 LQTWMSTEVPGESG
+913 LQTWMATEVPGESG
-927 TIPERQEFRKQYYR
+927 TASERQEFRKEYYR
-941 EQLLAASGYA
+941 EQLLAASGNA

-962 TIVENITEDTQYQA
+962 TIVENITENTQYQA
-976 HLKAMRFSEFAP
+976 HLKSMRFSEFAP
-988 NFAENIVT
+988 DFAENIVT

-1029 DPQLLSSDAQRE
+1029 DPQLLSSDTQRE

-1060 NILDNTGTVSIVKYS
+1060 SILADTGTVSIVKYN

-1108 KAKYLYGDLK
+1108 QTKYVYGNLK

-1123 LVDELGSSN
+1123 LVDKLGPSN
-1132 YDYSTNTIYLITKRE
+1132 YDYSTNTIYLVTKRE
-1147 LTNGKIIN
+1147 LTNGKVID

-1178 FSTGFGY
+1178 FSAGFAY
-1185 INFKTLPFAS
+1185 IDFTTLPFAS
-1195 GYKILEAAR
+1195 SYKILEAAR

-1210 NVKGLTDAAAFNM
+1210 NVKGLTDAAAFDT
-1223 LTRLIY
+1223 LSRLIY

-1239 GWQGRQSYF
+1239 GWQGPQSYY

-1268 TPFGTFDI
+1268 TPFGTFEV
-1276 TGAEPLPDK
+1276 TGAEPLQNK
-1285 TKGIKDTKAK
+1285 TNGTKGTKTD

-1308 FGRVKLVHDLVDT
+1308 FGRIKLVHDLVDT
-1321 DEYQEYLYRNQIYG
+1321 DDYQEYLYRNQIYG
-1335 RNTKA
+1335 SDDKA
-1340 TPNEIADIE
+1340 TPNEIAQIE
-1349 AQWKKIRSSEAVDNW
+1349 AQWEKIRSSEVVDNW
-1364 YRAAIGDI
+1364 YRASIGDI
-1372 NNQQQI
+1372 SNQQRA
-1378 FNSKARQALFDY
+1378 FNDKAREALFDY
-1390 INSNFEVHTVMLKKL
+1390 IKNNQEVYTIMLKKL

-1463 YSTIASIMEETRNH
+1463 YSSLASIMEEGRNY
-1477 SSTNFYITA
+1477 SFTNFFITA

-1496 YIGDDNEILIATL
+1496 YISDENEILIPTS
-1509 NAMQANTYQCYI
+1509 NASQTNTYACYI
-1521 SSGGEITL
+1521 SVGGEITL
-1529 DPSDYK
+1529 DPSNYK
-1535 YDTYVI
+1535 YDTYITDV
-1541 DNYKFVTYE
+1541 YKFVTYE

-1601 VRNQDDSDVNT
+1601 VRNQYDSDVNT
-1612 NLEIATFIRDY
+1612 NLEIVTFIRDY

-1629 NNAEQKQLLGNIVR
+1629 NNAEEKQLLGNIVR
-1643 ISNNDGNFKVKLESG
+1643 ISNNNGNFKVKLESG
-1658 ISYSVFE
+1658 ISYNVFE

-1680 ISIELKVPHKLLP
+1680 VSIELKVPHKLLP
-1693 SQDDYDI
+1693 LQNDYDI
-1700 NKMEVYT
+1700 NKMEAYS
-1707 EEDLNKVE
+1707 EEDLNKIE
-1715 GKLKTFYCFDQ
+1715 GKLKTFYAFDQ
-1726 NGNSHILSMS
+1726 NGNSHILSLS
-1736 EADDGLSP
+1736 ETDDGLNAD
-1744 EERAQLEGMSKEE
+1744 ERAQLEGMSKEE

-1789 EVQPAAPRYVS
+1789 EVQPMASRYVS
-1800 NKEAKG
+1800 NKEAAK
-1806 TNLEYFIK
+1806 TNMKYFIR
-1814 KYRPIQ
+1814 KYKSIQ
-1820 MDPETQNFIKA
+1820 IDPETRTFIDA

-1842 KYIGGSQKGTLSYQK
+1842 KYIGGSQHGTLTYDK
-1857 AMQWLRTIDANKVN
+1857 TMEWIRTIDANKVN
-1871 DYTWKLFN
+1871 DYTWKLLN
-1879 KIYFHNPVIKSFK
+1879 KIFFHNPVIKSFK

-1904 YYALWCALKD
+1904 YYALWCAFRD
-1914 TGRSEM
+1914 TGRTEM

-1947 GKAYLKHALAYSKA
+1947 GKAYLKHALAYSKK
-1961 MEELTEAK
+1961 MEELTDAK

-1987 GGRAAGRAYW
+1987 GGRAAGRVYW

-2018 VGGSKGDD
+2018 VSGNKGDD

-2037 PNSADAFNDI
+2037 PNSTNAFNDI

-2066 QVYSQ
+2066 QVYNQ

-2120 KAVVEA
+2120 RAVVEA
-2126 SKKDEKLFPER
+2126 SKKDERLFPKR
-2137 PKKTVSDNINRISRK
+2137 PKKTVSDNINRIGNK
-2152 IMGYLSPKAKAKAE
+2152 IMSYLSPKAKAKAE

-2257 MNFPNGTHFD
+2257 INLPNGTHFD

-2274 PAKLEELLKTQFS
+2274 PAKLEELLKTQFND
-2287 GTSESTVKYV
+2287 TSESTVKYV

-2307 SVRDF
+2307 SVKEF
-2312 FEKNSGKLDTITQEE
+2312 FDKNSGKLDTITQEE

-2355 IKLMVLANFAD
+2355 VRLMVLANFTD

-2376 ADTTEQL
+2376 SDTVEQL
-2383 SALMST
+2383 NALMNT
-2389 PVSTAGTIMSVWSRV
+2389 PVSTAATIMSIWSKV
-2404 VGLVNPAKRITSALQ
+2404 IGLVNPAKRITSALQ
-2419 QYYGIDVDEESVAEL
+2419 QYYGIDVDEKSVAEL

-2455 EKITAIEEAL
+2455 EKIIAIEEAL
-2465 AKIQNEVKEKQIE
+2465 AKIQNEIKEKQIE

-2532 RAKKEAILAKFEEWR
+2532 RTKKEAILTKFENWR
-2547 KANPNATEIPNEF
+2547 KANPNATEIPKEF

-2711 LSQGYSSQVLDTLA
+2711 LSKGYSSQVLDTLA

-2755 AGYFVF
+2755 AGYFAF

-2799 IGRWEKKRAEASSK
+2799 IGRWERKRTEASSK

-2978 QAIPGFAYALP
+2978 QAIPGFVYALP

-3028 EKEALAQGVNK
+3028 EKEALAQDVNK

>member
-12 GLAKAK
+12 GVAKAK

-47 GTINAANEK
+47 GTINTANEK
-56 MSISAIKNL
+56 MSISAIRNL
-65 PNWDVYDAEHKMQ
+65 PNWDVYDTEHKMQ

-92 DFEETVYDE
+92 DYEETVYDE
-101 QGNPQRHNIQMTEK
+101 QGNPQKHNIQMTEK

-142 ENMGVLEKATN
+142 ENMGVLERATN

-158 LGNVALSVLNTAEN
+158 LGNITLSVLNTAEN

-178 TIGAGLFKSI
+178 TVGTGLFNSI
-188 DALISDGT
+188 RALISDET
-196 EGGKWAAFDRA
+196 EGGKWAAFDKA

-214 NFMPTDDLRRSL
+214 NFMPTDDLRKSL

-233 TDLVTVEGKPTAG
+233 TDLVTIEGKATAG

-286 VNAGHTIQKTG
+286 VNTGHAIQKAG
-297 QILYWGS
+297 QALYWGS
-304 MGTNNYRELCQDES
+304 MATNNYRELCQDES

-435 GLTSAVKVLTTK
+435 GLSSAVQVLTTK

-531 EATERVISFMQEFA
+531 EASERVISFMQEFA

-561 SAVVDKLNTEV
+561 TAVVNKLNTEV
-572 MNLASSYVASRYEA
+572 MNLASSYVTSRYEA

-600 DANITKVKET
+600 DANITKIKET

-622 VKLRSKA
+622 IKPRSKA
-629 QKDAKAKIDELLL
+629 QKDAKAKIDDLLL

-670 MINSSSDILLDVRKN
+670 MIDSSSDILLDVRKN
-685 DASNALI
+685 DASNTLI

-722 AEEAI
+722 MEEAV

-753 QLDTITEAATGDTI
+753 QLDTITEVATGDTI
-767 TDDMYKLQ
+767 TNDMYKLQ
-775 LENTKKEWQKS
+775 LENTKKEWQKAV
-786 IIEYLL
+786 IEYLL
-792 VQDNVNTDFASLLTP
+792 VQDNVTTDFASLLTS

-855 TFYQLTSGSETTRTR
+855 TFYKLTGGSETTRTQ
-870 ALNQL
+870 ALNEL
-875 NDYYIGQYRSNFNGV
+875 NNYYVGQYRSNFDGV
-890 VYPELSSNANWQ
+890 TYPELSSNANWQ

-927 TIPERQEFRKQYYR
+927 TIPERQEFRKEYYR
-941 EQLLAASGYA
+941 EQLLAASGNA

-962 TIVENITEDTQYQA
+962 TIVENITENTQYYA
-976 HLKAMRFSEFAP
+976 HLKSMRFSEFAP
-988 NFAENIVT
+988 DFAENIVT

-1016 VAKNYY
+1016 TAKNYY

-1029 DPQLLSSDAQRE
+1029 DPQLLSSDTQRE

-1060 NILDNTGTVSIVKYS
+1060 SILADTGTVSIVKYN

-1108 KAKYLYGDLK
+1108 QAKYLYGNLK

-1123 LVDELGSSN
+1123 LVGKPGPSN
-1132 YDYSTNTIYLITKRE
+1132 YDYSTNTIYLVTKRA
-1147 LTNGKIIN
+1147 LINGKVID

-1178 FSTGFGY
+1178 FSAGFAY
-1185 INFKTLPFAS
+1185 IDFTTLPFAS

-1210 NVKGLTDAAAFNM
+1210 NVKGLTDAAAFDT
-1223 LTRLIY
+1223 LSRLIY

-1239 GWQGRQSYF
+1239 GWQGRQSYY

-1268 TPFGTFDI
+1268 TPFGTFEV
-1276 TGAEPLPDK
+1276 TGAEQLQAKGKDAK
-1285 TKGIKDTKAK
+1285 TDN
-1295 DALLSYAYPVYEK
+1295 ALLSYAYPVYED

-1321 DEYQEYLYRNQIYG
+1321 DDYQEYLYRNQIYG
-1335 RNTKA
+1335 SDTKA

-1349 AQWKKIRSSEAVDNW
+1349 AQWKNVRSSEAVDNW
-1364 YRAAIGDI
+1364 YRANIGDI
-1372 NNQQQI
+1372 NNQQRI
-1378 FNSKARQALFDY
+1378 FNDKAREALFDY
-1390 INSNFEVHTVMLKKL
+1390 IKNNQEVYTIMLKKL

-1419 DTNIPFCR
+1419 DTDIPFCR

-1449 GSSYTGYGADSYGN
+1449 GSSYSGHGSDSYGY
-1463 YSTIASIMEETRNH
+1463 YSSIASAMQEGRNH
-1477 SSTNFYITA
+1477 YFTNFYITA
-1486 GVIKPKEIIG
+1486 GVIKPKEITG
-1496 YIGDDNEILIATL
+1496 YIADENEILIPTS
-1509 NAMQANTYQCYI
+1509 NASHANTYHCYI
-1521 SSGGEITL
+1521 SIGGEITL
-1529 DPSDYK
+1529 DISDYK
-1535 YDTYVI
+1535 YNTYI
-1541 DNYKFVTYE
+1541 TDNYKFVTYE

-1564 LKPIPKEGEAEYN
+1564 LKPIPKEGGAEYN

-1601 VRNQDDSDVNT
+1601 VRNQYDSDVNT
-1612 NLEIATFIRDY
+1612 NLEVVTFIKDY
-1623 SKANQL
+1623 AKANQL
-1629 NNAEQKQLLGNIVR
+1629 NNAEEKQLLGNIIR
-1643 ISNNDGNFKVKLESG
+1643 ISNNNGNFKVKLESG
-1658 ISYSVFE
+1658 ISYNVFE
-1665 NVMAILRSSVKQSNQ
+1665 NVMAILRSSVKQFNQ
-1680 ISIELKVPHKLLP
+1680 VSIELKVPHQLLP
-1693 SQDDYDI
+1693 LQDDTDI

-1707 EEDLNKVE
+1707 EEELNEIE
-1715 GKLKTFYCFDQ
+1715 GKLKTFYAFDQ

-1736 EADDGLSP
+1736 EVDDGLSP

-1789 EVQPAAPRYVS
+1789 EVQPMAPRYVS
-1800 NKEAKG
+1800 NKEAAK
-1806 TNLEYFIK
+1806 TNMKYFIR

-1820 MDPETQNFIKA
+1820 IDPETRTFIDA

-1842 KYIGGSQKGTLSYQK
+1842 KYIGGSKQGTLTYDK
-1857 AMQWLRTIDANKVN
+1857 TMEWIRTIDANKVN
-1871 DYTWKLFN
+1871 DYTWKLLN
-1879 KIYFHNPVIKSFK
+1879 KIFFHNPVIKSFK

-1904 YYALWCALKD
+1904 YYAMWCALRD
-1914 TGRSEM
+1914 TGRTEM

-1930 DSIIEELKT
+1930 DALIDELKT

-1947 GKAYLKHALAYSKA
+1947 GKAYLKHALAYSKV
-1961 MEELTEAK
+1961 MEEITDAK
-1969 TGAARIV
+1969 TGASRIV

-1987 GGRAAGRAYW
+1987 GGRAAGYVYW

-2018 VGGSKGDD
+2018 VSGNKGDD

-2037 PNSADAFNDI
+2037 PNSTDAFNQVV
-2047 IGDVPVETMNSKLK
+2047 GDVPVEVMNTKLK

-2066 QVYSQ
+2066 QIYNQ
-2071 IEQGVISQEDAEA
+2071 IEQGIINQEDADA

-2109 YENVTGSNKML
+2109 YENITGSNKML

-2126 SKKDEKLFPER
+2126 SKKDERLFPER
-2137 PKKTVSDNINRISRK
+2137 PKKTVSDNINRIGRK

-2166 TDYPEYFKDGQINKW
+2166 ADYPEYFKDGQINKW

-2189 YYKAEETLKEISRKA
+2189 YYKAEETLKEIGRKA

-2246 GEVAKYKQLAE
+2246 GEVAKYKQLVE
-2257 MNFPNGTHFD
+2257 MQFPNGTHFD

-2287 GTSESTVKYV
+2287 DTSESTVKYV

-2307 SVRDF
+2307 SVKEF

-2355 IKLMVLANFAD
+2355 IRLMVLANFTD

-2376 ADTTEQL
+2376 SDTVEQL
-2383 SALMST
+2383 NALMNT
-2389 PVSTAGTIMSVWSRV
+2389 PVSTAATIMSVWSKV
-2404 VGLVNPAKRITSALQ
+2404 LGLVNPAKRITSALQ
-2419 QYYGIDVDEESVAEL
+2419 QYYGIDVDEASVKEL

-2442 SGVEGKTTEQLNK
+2442 SGIEGKTTEQLNK

-2504 IRNATSNI
+2504 IRNATSNF

-2547 KANPNATEIPNEF
+2547 KANPNATEIPAEF

-2626 EDKATVKKDQGIQSA
+2626 EDKATIKKDQGIQSA

-2780 YTPAGLALGII
+2780 YTPAGLALGVI

-2831 GKGIIGSAGLLIGL
+2831 GKGIVGSAGLLIGL

-2891 IFGDDNKSFWEVMK
+2891 IFGDDNKSFWDVMK
-2905 ATTSGLFDDFVFND
+2905 ATTSSLFDDFVFND
-2919 LYSNITYSTSFADYL
+2919 LYSNITYSNSFADYL

-2971 FMQRAMV
+2971 FMQRAMI

-3013 ANSPIDINPYKVTDI
+3013 ANSPIDISPYKVTDI

-3039 SYLTGNYE
+3039 SYLTGNYD

-3059 NKKYGELNKDSLAEL
+3059 NKKYGELNKDSLTEL

-3079 KYKVKKEDGTY
+3079 KYRVKKEDGTY